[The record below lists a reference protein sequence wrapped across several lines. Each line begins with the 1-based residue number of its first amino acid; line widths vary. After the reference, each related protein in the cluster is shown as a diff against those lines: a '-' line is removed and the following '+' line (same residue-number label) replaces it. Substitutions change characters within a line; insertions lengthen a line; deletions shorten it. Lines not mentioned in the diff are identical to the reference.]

1 MNTTWVAAGFVVA
14 LLCPTAMAAAEE
26 KEPLA
31 VVALGGAG
39 EWGFP
44 GGKFSRGPSAAVE
57 FSLIK
62 EWVEVEIGGA
72 KLFRRG
78 HSEWEAEA
86 VFRKPFTLSETTEFM
101 IGLGPIWSQAKG
113 ESGKMGHHIR
123 GRLHV
128 LVIAREKVWLV
139 RGTKLL
145 RHRQRKFARCERRL
159 SHRYLLMAAAIRL
172 RRKVGRDGVP
182 RLHRFC
188 V

>member
-1 MNTTWVAAGFVVA
+1 MNMQWAAAGLVIA
-14 LLCPTAMAAAEE
+14 LLCPLGAAAAEENE

-78 HSEWEAEA
+78 TSEWEAEV
-86 VFRKPFTLSETTEFM
+86 VFRKPFTLSNTTEFM

-113 ESGKMGHHIR
+113 ESGKWGTTFAADFMFWSSP
-123 GRLHV
+123 
-128 LVIAREKVWLV
+128 EKKYGWFVEPSYSIIGNERTLGV
-139 RGTKLL
+139 SLGLL
-145 RHRQRKFARCERRL
+145 IGIH
-159 SHRYLLMAAAIRL
+159 
-172 RRKVGRDGVP
+172 
-182 RLHRFC
+182 
-188 V
+188 